1 MPGLGVRG
9 EAGHLQ
15 SLVLLHPRQLWISAG
30 KSKTTDILGK
40 FLTFSPSG
48 WARSYHESSLSS
60 GVLVFLFWEPPQCRQ
75 SQVFTV
81 ASIAHSSAGHEG
93 WHKTHL
99 DPSLCTQASKL
110 LAK

>member
-1 MPGLGVRG
+1 MPGLGVGG
-9 EAGHLQ
+9 EAEHLQ
-15 SLVLLHPRQLWISAG
+15 SLVLLHPRQLQSSSG

-75 SQVFTV
+75 SQVFPV
-81 ASIAHSSAGHEG
+81 ASIAHGSAGHKG

-99 DPSLCTQASKL
+99 DPWLCTQASKL
-110 LAK
+110 IAK